1 MGSRA
6 WSSTSAGL
14 SSVNRHSNF
23 GAVSKAVSTGHPA
36 PAEIRNH
43 LGVASSNPLFF
54 WILCS
59 YFIPQNWPK
68 KIQKDTQSMKSMKSV
83 WTEKTLQHKR
93 RGITI
98 SEEFQFWNLPYG
110 PYGSLNAWIRKFCH
124 HPAHFV
130 AEGWIPSLLSRGIAT
145 SETWMKSPWAVW
157 ILISLTHFFDSLEI
171 SGKLHII
178 PNIIYIYTLFDNIS
192 HYKPV

>member
-83 WTEKTLQHKR
+83 WTEKTPAQEKR
-93 RGITI
+93 HHDFGGISILKFALRPLRFAECLNKEILSPSCAFCGRGVDSIP
-98 SEEFQFWNLPYG
+98 SWVEVSPCQKHGWNHHG
-110 PYGSLNAWIRKFCH
+110 PYGFSYLWLIFLIHLRYLA
-124 HPAHFV
+124 
-130 AEGWIPSLLSRGIAT
+130 
-145 SETWMKSPWAVW
+145 KS
-157 ILISLTHFFDSLEI
+157 I
-171 SGKLHII
+171 
-178 PNIIYIYTLFDNIS
+178 
-192 HYKPV
+192 